1 MPQTQILPT
10 QASTMAPQVDALY
23 FFLVAL
29 TAFFTLLISAFV
41 VYAAIKYRRRSP
53 DEVGKAI
60 HGNLKLEITWTVIP
74 LVIVLFIFG
83 WSARLFFTMARP
95 PAQTLDIYA
104 VGKQWM
110 WKFQHP
116 DGHAEVN
123 ELHVPVGTSVRLTMT
138 SQDVIHD
145 VYIPDFRVKADVLP
159 GQYTHLWFR
168 ATKPGRY
175 HLFCAE
181 YCGTNHSGM
190 GGWVFVMERADYQKW
205 LAGSAGQGTMAQA
218 GERLFK
224 DLSCITCH
232 REDTTG
238 RGPTLVGLYGRA
250 VNLDNGGSVEAD
262 EVYLRESIVNPR
274 AKLVS
279 GFQPIMPTFQGL
291 VSEEGLL
298 QLIEYIKSLKA
309 LPSNATGA
317 PAAPVQAP
325 AGPGKK

>member
-1 MPQTQILPT
+1 MPQTQVFPT

-23 FFLVAL
+23 FFLLAL
-29 TAFFTLLISAFV
+29 AAFFTLLISGLV
-41 VYAAIKYRRRSP
+41 VYFAIKYRRRSA
-53 DEVGKAI
+53 DETGEAI

-74 LVIVLFIFG
+74 LLIVLFIFG
-83 WSARLFFTMARP
+83 WSAKLFFTMARP
-95 PAQTLDIYA
+95 PAETLDVYV

-116 DGHAEVN
+116 DGHTEVN

-159 GQYTHLWFR
+159 GRYTHLWFK

-175 HLFCAE
+175 
-181 YCGTNHSGM
+181 
-190 GGWVFVMERADYQKW
+190 QKW
-205 LAGSAGQGTMAQA
+205 LAGGAGTGTMSQA
-218 GERLFK
+218 GEKLFK

-238 RGPTLVGLYGRA
+238 RGPTLIGLYGKA
-250 VNLDNGGSVEAD
+250 VTLDNGNTVEAD
-262 EVYLRESIVNPR
+262 EAYLRESIVNPR
-274 AKLVS
+274 AKMVS

-298 QLIEYIKSLKA
+298 QLLEYIKSLKA
-309 LPSNATGA
+309 VPSNATGA
-317 PAAPVQAP
+317 PAAPAAP
-325 AGPGKK
+325 ATPEKK

>member
-29 TAFFTLLISAFV
+29 TAFFTLLISGLV
-41 VYAAIKYRRRSP
+41 VYFAIRYRRRAT
-53 DEVGKAI
+53 DETGESI

-83 WSARLFFTMARP
+83 WSAKLFFTMARP
-95 PAQTLDIYA
+95 PADTLNVYV

-123 ELHVPVGTSVRLTMT
+123 ELHVPVGTSVKLTMT

-159 GQYTHLWFR
+159 GRYTHLWFK

-175 HLFCAE
+175 RLFCAE

-190 GGWVFVMERADYQKW
+190 GGWVVVLERADYQKW
-205 LAGSAGQGTMAQA
+205 LTGGMSQGTMAQT
-218 GERLFK
+218 GEKLFR

-238 RGPTLVGLYGRA
+238 RGPTLIGLFGKA
-250 VNLDNGGSVEAD
+250 VNLDNGSTVEAD
-262 EVYLRESIVNPR
+262 EAYVRESIVNPR
-274 AKLVS
+274 AKMVS

-291 VSEEGLL
+291 ISEEGLL
-298 QLIEYIKSLKA
+298 QLIEYIKTLKA
-309 LPSNATGA
+309 TTSNATGVPAAA
-317 PAAPVQAP
+317 PAAPE
-325 AGPGKK
+325 KK